1 MATETAGSLTA
12 TGDTSAGQT
21 STAYV
26 FLVAAVV
33 SLGSFLMGYSLVII
47 SGAIIFL
54 KTAFSLNPTQLG
66 FAVSSSAIGCILGP
80 LVGGSIGD
88 LLGRKKA
95 LTLTGILFAASA
107 IGTAFP
113 TSIFEFNL
121 FRVVGGVGVGIA
133 SAVLPMY
140 LSEIAPAR
148 IRGRLVAVYQ
158 LAMVVGGLSSTIVSY
173 LLSSSGNWRWML
185 GAQFFPAVGLLLGV
199 MFVPESPRW
208 LVEKG
213 RLQEARRILSRV
225 GGLEYAESEERQ
237 IAGSVSAGN
246 EKPAFS
252 ELLHRGTRIAL
263 LIAVSLALL
272 QQLSGDNIIFLYA
285 PIIFQKAGFVRAQDA
300 LRQTVLMSCWNLVC
314 TVVAF
319 WSVDRAGRRPLLL
332 AGTFGMTIGFVLMG
346 GIFYFGV
353 TGWPVLAV
361 VLLCVGA
368 YASGLAPVSWLIMS
382 EIFPTRLR
390 GRAMAVASFA
400 VWFSFFI
407 SGQAFPPAV
416 AYLEKRFGNISVA
429 FWVCACVSCLAF
441 IFAWKM
447 VPETKGRSLE
457 EIAAS
462 WIKGKRV

>member
-1 MATETAGSLTA
+1 
-12 TGDTSAGQT
+12 
-21 STAYV
+21 
-26 FLVAAVV
+26 
-33 SLGSFLMGYSLVII
+33 
-47 SGAIIFL
+47 
-54 KTAFSLNPTQLG
+54 
-66 FAVSSSAIGCILGP
+66 
-80 LVGGSIGD
+80 
-88 LLGRKKA
+88 
-95 LTLTGILFAASA
+95 
-107 IGTAFP
+107 
-113 TSIFEFNL
+113 
-121 FRVVGGVGVGIA
+121 
-133 SAVLPMY
+133 MY

-148 IRGRLVAVYQ
+148 IRGRLVGVYQ

-185 GAQFFPAVGLLLGV
+185 GSQFFPAVGLLVGS

-213 RLQEARRILSRV
+213 RLAEGRRILSRV
-225 GGLEYAESEERQ
+225 GGIEYAASEERQ
-237 IAGSVSAGN
+237 IAKFVATGQ
-246 EKPAFS
+246 EQPAFS
-252 ELLHRGTRIAL
+252 ELLRRGTRTAL
-263 LIAVSLALL
+263 LIAVSLAVL

-300 LRQTVLMSCWNLVC
+300 LWQTVLMSCWNLVC
-314 TVVAF
+314 TLIAF

-332 AGTFGMTIGFVLMG
+332 VGTFGMTIGFALMG
-346 GIFYFGV
+346 AIFFFGV
-353 TGWPVLAV
+353 TGWRVLAV

-400 VWFSFFI
+400 VWSSFFI

-429 FWVCACVSCLAF
+429 FWVCAVVSCSAF
-441 IFAWKM
+441 IFALKM

-462 WIKGKRV
+462 WIKVKPG

>member
-1 MATETAGSLTA
+1 MATETAKPLVKTA
-12 TGDTSAGQT
+12 RI

-26 FLVAAVV
+26 YFVAVVV
-33 SLGSFLMGYSLVII
+33 SLGSFLIGYCLVII

-54 KTAFSLNPTQLG
+54 KARFNLNPAEVG
-66 FAVSSSAIGCILGP
+66 FAVSSAAGGCILGP
-80 LVGGSIGD
+80 LIGGAIAD
-88 LLGRKKA
+88 AMGRRRA

-107 IGTAFP
+107 LGTALP
-113 TSIFEFNL
+113 TSMLAFNIF
-121 FRVVGGVGVGIA
+121 RMIGGMGVGIA
-133 SAVLPMY
+133 SAVLPIY

-158 LAMVVGGLSSTIVSY
+158 LAMVIGGLSSVTVSY

-185 GAQFFPAVGLLLGV
+185 GAQLFPSLGLLIGV
-199 MFVPESPRW
+199 IFVPESPRW
-208 LVEKG
+208 LVEKH
-213 RLQEARRILSRV
+213 RFEEARRILGKI
-225 GGLEYAESEERQ
+225 GGDDYAESEERE
-237 IAGSVSAGN
+237 IVNFISSDR
-246 EKPAFS
+246 EKASFS
-252 ELLHRGTRIAL
+252 ELLRKGTRIAL
-263 LIAVSLALL
+263 LIAVGLAVL

-300 LRQTVLMSCWNLVC
+300 LRETVLMSCWNLVC
-314 TVVAF
+314 TLIAF
-319 WSVDRAGRRPLLL
+319 WSVDRLGRRPLLL
-332 AGTFGMTIGFVLMG
+332 AGTFGMMVGFVLMG
-346 GIFYFGV
+346 GVFYLGI

-361 VLLCVGA
+361 VLICVGA

-382 EIFPTRLR
+382 EIFSTRLR

-400 VWFSFFI
+400 VWLSFFI

-416 AYLEKRFGNISVA
+416 AYLEKRFGNIALA

-447 VPETKGRSLE
+447 VPETKGRALE

-462 WIKGKRV
+462 WTKGEPG